1 MFALLISFMR
11 GRTELG
17 EDEAAVEYI
26 PKCVTETLDFA
37 DIFPRELPVEIDLGC
52 GDGTFLTAMAM
63 KNSSHNFLGV
73 ERLLGRV
80 RSTCRRVARLNV
92 KNARVLR
99 IESSYAVANL
109 LPRDSVTAFHLLF
122 PDPWPKRRHQRRRS
136 FTEEFLLA
144 IHGDLIADGLLHI
157 ATDDAEYFRHIK
169 SVIAAAHI
177 FATSHEQNN
186 FPPSSFE
193 QKFVASGLPIH
204 RMFLRKTSPVK

>member
-1 MFALLISFMR
+1 
-11 GRTELG
+11 
-17 EDEAAVEYI
+17 
-26 PKCVTETLDFA
+26 
-37 DIFPRELPVEIDLGC
+37 
-52 GDGTFLTAMAM
+52 
-63 KNSSHNFLGV
+63 
-73 ERLLGRV
+73 LGRV

-193 QKFVASGLPIH
+193 HKFVASGLPIH